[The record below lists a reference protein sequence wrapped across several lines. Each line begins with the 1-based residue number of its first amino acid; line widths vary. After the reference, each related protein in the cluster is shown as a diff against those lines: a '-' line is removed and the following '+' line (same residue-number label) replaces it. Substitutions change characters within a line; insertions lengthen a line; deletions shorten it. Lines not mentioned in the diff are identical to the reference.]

1 MTLGDE
7 AIKVFVNA
15 SGTAENISPNLA
27 DFLSYLKTGMGDSS
41 LVRKIDAQVKKS
53 RAHEEWKVEYMTWQL
68 KFHDIWDDAREEGY
82 DEGYGEGMAK
92 GMEDGRKKGIEEG
105 RMEGLKG
112 LIRLV
117 EQGVISSEVAAHGA
131 EMELEEF
138 EKYRRKYQEEIN

>member
-1 MTLGDE
+1 
-7 AIKVFVNA
+7 
-15 SGTAENISPNLA
+15 
-27 DFLSYLKTGMGDSS
+27 
-41 LVRKIDAQVKKS
+41 
-53 RAHEEWKVEYMTWQL
+53 MTWQL
-68 KFHDIWDDAREEGY
+68 KFHDIWDDARDEGY
-82 DEGYGEGMAK
+82 DEGYGEGM
-92 GMEDGRKKGIEEG
+92 EDG